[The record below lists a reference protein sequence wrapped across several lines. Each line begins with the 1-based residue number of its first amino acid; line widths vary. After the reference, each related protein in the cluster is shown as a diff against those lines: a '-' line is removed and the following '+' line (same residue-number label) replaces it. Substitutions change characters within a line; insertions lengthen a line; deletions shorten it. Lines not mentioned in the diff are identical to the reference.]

1 MRTNAADQLKDALVD
16 AGHRLTGPRLAVWE
30 VVSDSHAHL
39 TADEIADAVR
49 VVDPSVNLSSV
60 YRSLALFEELGLVRE
75 SRLGPHEATH
85 WEAAHPDEQF
95 HMKCT
100 SCGRVQHHS
109 GSLVGEIEA
118 HLSHHHG
125 FHADR
130 VELLVSGLCDRCAG
144 EVPGED

>member
-1 MRTNAADQLKDALVD
+1 MRTDAADQLKDALVD

-30 VVSDSHAHL
+30 VVSGSRAHL
-39 TADEIADAVR
+39 TADEIADEVR
-49 VVDPSVNLSSV
+49 VVDPTVNLSSV

-100 SCGRVQHHS
+100 SCGSVQHHS
-109 GSLVGEIEA
+109 GSLVSEIQQ

-130 VELLVSGLCDRCAG
+130 VELLVSGLCMSCADDAG
-144 EVPGED
+144 ADD

>member
-1 MRTNAADQLKDALVD
+1 MGIDAADQLKEALVN

-30 VVSDSHAHL
+30 VVSGSHSHL
-39 TADEIADAVR
+39 TADEIAGEVR
-49 VVDPSVNLSSV
+49 SLDPSVNLSSV

-95 HMKCT
+95 HMRCT
-100 SCGRVQHHS
+100 SCGRVEHHS
-109 GSLVGEIEA
+109 GTLVAQIED

-125 FHADR
+125 FQADR
-130 VELLVSGLCDRCAG
+130 IELLVSGLCADCA
-144 EVPGED
+144 